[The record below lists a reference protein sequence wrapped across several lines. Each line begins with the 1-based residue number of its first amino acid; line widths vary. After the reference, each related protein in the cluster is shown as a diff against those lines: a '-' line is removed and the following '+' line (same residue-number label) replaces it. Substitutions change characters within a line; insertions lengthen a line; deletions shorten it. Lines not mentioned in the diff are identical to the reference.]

1 MGSALTGGSKSSTTP
16 VDMTPEAIKGLRGP
30 FADALKALFGTGTGG
45 GLSGVPSYTG
55 AQAQQDATDLSAPL
69 AGNEQALL
77 DQLMQSGQ
85 QGGMGANAQ
94 NYLNDVLTGK
104 YLPGQDNSNPYLT
117 AAIEAAQRPTLQA
130 LEETLGRVLPGR
142 FTQAGQMTQPQ
153 GSSAFD
159 RAAAIATRGT
169 AQSMADIA
177 TQLSAAN
184 YEGERGRQQ
193 EAVGL
198 QQQELDSVIKNLQ
211 AQALPRLIQQQGI
224 QNGLEAFQT
233 RLSALL
239 SALQAATGASGLS
252 NISQK
257 SESESQGGLLP
268 ALGGFFGGLPIAKR

>member
-1 MGSALTGGSKSSTTP
+1 MGSALTGGSSSSSTP
-16 VDMTPEAIKGLRGP
+16 VDMTPSAIKGLRQP
-30 FADALKALFGTGTGG
+30 FADALKSLFGTSTGG
-45 GLSGVPSYTG
+45 GLSGIPGYG
-55 AQAQQDATDLSAPL
+55 AEQAQADATGLSAPMS
-69 AGNEQALL
+69 ANESALL
-77 DQLMQSGQ
+77 EQLMGNTQ

-94 NYLNDVLTGK
+94 SYLNDVLTGK
-104 YLPGQDNSNPYLT
+104 YLPGQENSNPYLQS
-117 AAIEAAQRPTLQA
+117 AIEAAQRPTLQA
-130 LEETLGRVLPGR
+130 LEETLSRVLPGR

-198 QQQELDSVIKNLQ
+198 SQQELDSTIKNLQ

-224 QNGLEAFQT
+224 QNGLETFQT

-239 SALQAATGASGLS
+239 SALQTATGSSGLS

-257 SESESQGGLLP
+257 TESESQGGLLP
-268 ALGGFFGGLPIAKR
+268 ALGGIFSVGISR